1 MTMTQKI
8 LAAHAGLSE
17 VRAGQLIECQ
27 LDLALGNDIT
37 APLAINEFERMGAQ
51 TVFDPDRIALVPDHF
66 VPNKDIASATQARQM
81 RLFAQKHNI
90 TNYFE
95 LGRMGVEHALLP
107 EQGLVAPGDLIIG
120 ADSHTCTYGARPPWP
135 PARAG
140 SRSRPRCALR

>member
-8 LAAHAGLSE
+8 LAAPAGLSE

-90 TNYFE
+90 TNYFDP
-95 LGRMGVEHALLP
+95 VSKF
-107 EQGLVAPGDLIIG
+107 QSPG
-120 ADSHTCTYGARPPWP
+120 TNN
-135 PARAG
+135 PANFQLYLFFQRTRRYIYHYVILAYSPAFCIYCSFPG
-140 SRSRPRCALR
+140 INW